1 MIRFVVGRLVG
12 LALTLL
18 FSSLVIFGALYLAP
32 GDPIAFLTGGRTV
45 SPEVLDTLRAQYNL
59 DDPFPVAYV
68 NWLGGV
74 LQGDFGRSVLN
85 GESVSTLIGARAG
98 NTAMLV
104 LVSSLLIL
112 VVGIG
117 SGVIAGLRPGKL
129 DTSILLAS
137 TVALAIPS
145 FVAAIVLISIFAV
158 ELSWFPVFGS
168 GDGFGDRL
176 YHLVLPAIA
185 LALTSAAFV
194 GRITRSA
201 VRAELG
207 REHVQTAISRG
218 IPYRLIVRRHV
229 VRNALIPI
237 TTVGSLTVASLIAGA
252 AIVERA
258 FNLNGLG
265 GYLVQ
270 AVQAKDFPVVQA
282 ICLILVAT
290 FVVVNMLVDVIYTLV
305 DPRVRLTAEK
315 RA

>member
-1 MIRFVVGRLVG
+1 MTRFVAGRLVG
-12 LALTLL
+12 LVLTLL

-32 GDPIAFLTGGRTV
+32 GDPITFLTGGKTV
-45 SPEVLDTLRAQYNL
+45 SPEALAALRSQYNL

-74 LQGDFGRSVLN
+74 LQGDFGRSVVN
-85 GESVSTLIGARAG
+85 GESVSTLISARAG

-104 LVSSLLIL
+104 LVSALLIL
-112 VVGIG
+112 ITGIG
-117 SGVIAGLRPGKL
+117 SGIVAGLKPGKL
-129 DTSILLAS
+129 DTSILLGS
-137 TVALAIPS
+137 TIALAIPS
-145 FVAAIVLISIFAV
+145 FVAAIVLISVFAV

-168 GDGFGDRL
+168 GDGLGDRL
-176 YHLVLPAIA
+176 YHLVLPAVA
-185 LALTSAAFV
+185 LSLTSAAFV

-201 VRAELG
+201 IRAELG

-218 IPYRLIVRRHV
+218 IPYRLVVRRHV

-237 TTVGSLTVASLIAGA
+237 TTVGTLTVASLIAGA

-258 FNLNGLG
+258 FNLNGIG

-290 FVVVNMLVDVIYTLV
+290 FVIVNMLVDLLYTLM
-305 DPRVRLTAEK
+305 DPRVKLIAEK
-315 RA
+315 RS

>member
-18 FSSLVIFGALYLAP
+18 FSSLVIFGALHLAP

-290 FVVVNMLVDVIYTLV
+290 FVIVNMLVDVIYTLV
-305 DPRVRLTAEK
+305 DPRVRLTSEK

>member
-1 MIRFVVGRLVG
+1 MIRLVAGRLAG
-12 LALTLL
+12 LLATLL
-18 FSSLVIFGALYLAP
+18 LSSFVIFGALYLAP
-32 GDPIAFLTGGRTV
+32 GDPIAFLTGGKTV
-45 SPEVLDTLRAQYNL
+45 SPEALAALRAQYNL

-68 NWLGGV
+68 NWLVGV
-74 LQGDFGRSVLN
+74 LQGDFGRSVVN

-104 LVSSLLIL
+104 LVAAILI
-112 VVGIG
+112 VVTGVGAGI
-117 SGVIAGLRPGKL
+117 VAGLKPGKL

-168 GDGFGDRL
+168 GSGFGDRL

-185 LALTSAAFV
+185 LSLTSAAFV

-207 REHVQTAISRG
+207 RDHVQTAISRG
-218 IPYRLIVRRHV
+218 IPYPLVVRRHV

-237 TTVGSLTVASLIAGA
+237 TTAGTLTVASLIAGA

-258 FNLNGLG
+258 FNLNGIG

-270 AVQAKDFPVVQA
+270 SVQAKDFPVVQA

-290 FVVVNMLVDVIYTLV
+290 FVIVNMLVDLLYTLM
-305 DPRVRLTAEK
+305 DPRVKTAAE
-315 RA
+315 RSA

>member
-1 MIRFVVGRLVG
+1 MTRFVVGRLVG
-12 LALTLL
+12 LVLTLL
-18 FSSLVIFGALYLAP
+18 FSSFVIFGALYLAP
-32 GDPIAFLTGGRTV
+32 GDPVAFLTGGRTV

-98 NTAMLV
+98 NPALLV

-112 VVGIG
+112 VAGIG
-117 SGVIAGLRPGKL
+117 SGVVAGLRPGKL
-129 DTSILLAS
+129 DTSILLGS
-137 TVALAIPS
+137 TFALAIPS

-168 GDGFGDRL
+168 GSGLGDRL

-185 LALTSAAFV
+185 LSLTSAAFV

-201 VRAELG
+201 VRAELN

-237 TTVGSLTVASLIAGA
+237 TTVGTLTVASLIAGA

-258 FNLNGLG
+258 FNLNGIG

-270 AVQAKDFPVVQA
+270 SVQAKDFPVVQA

-290 FVVVNMLVDVIYTLV
+290 FVIVNMLVDIVYSLV
-305 DPRVRLTAEK
+305 DPRVRVMGEK

>member
-1 MIRFVVGRLVG
+1 MTRFVAGRLVG
-12 LALTLL
+12 LVLTLL

-32 GDPIAFLTGGRTV
+32 GDPITFLTGGKTV
-45 SPEVLDTLRAQYNL
+45 SPEALAALRAQYNL

-74 LQGDFGRSVLN
+74 LQGDFGRSVIN

-104 LVSSLLIL
+104 LVSALLIL
-112 VVGIG
+112 VTGIG
-117 SGVIAGLRPGKL
+117 SGIVAGLKPGKL
-129 DTSILLAS
+129 DTSILLGS
-137 TVALAIPS
+137 TIALAIPS

-168 GDGFGDRL
+168 GEGLGDRL

-185 LALTSAAFV
+185 LSLTSAAFV

-201 VRAELG
+201 VRAELS

-218 IPYRLIVRRHV
+218 IPYRLVVRRHV

-237 TTVGSLTVASLIAGA
+237 TTVGTLTVASLIAGA
-252 AIVERA
+252 AIIERA
-258 FNLNGLG
+258 FNLNGIG

-270 AVQAKDFPVVQA
+270 SVQAKDFPVVQA

-290 FVVVNMLVDVIYTLV
+290 FVIVNMLVDLLYTLM
-305 DPRVRLTAEK
+305 DPRVKLVEGK
-315 RA
+315 RS

>member
-1 MIRFVVGRLVG
+1 MIRLVTGRVLG
-12 LALTLL
+12 LLATLL
-18 FSSLVIFGALYLAP
+18 LSSLVIFGALYLAP
-32 GDPIAFLTGGRTV
+32 GDPIAFLTGGKAV
-45 SPEVLDTLRAQYNL
+45 SPEALAALRDQYNL

-68 NWLGGV
+68 NWLAGV
-74 LQGDFGRSVLN
+74 LQGDFGRSVVN

-104 LVSSLLIL
+104 LVAAILI
-112 VVGIG
+112 VVTGIG
-117 SGVIAGLRPGKL
+117 GGIVAGLKPGKV

-168 GDGFGDRL
+168 GEGLGDRL

-185 LALTSAAFV
+185 LSLTSAAFV

-218 IPYRLIVRRHV
+218 IPYPLVVRRHV

-237 TTVGSLTVASLIAGA
+237 TTAGTLTVASLIAGA

-258 FNLNGLG
+258 FNLNGIG

-270 AVQAKDFPVVQA
+270 SVQAKDFPVVQA

-290 FVVVNMLVDVIYTLV
+290 FVIVNMLVDLLYTLM
-305 DPRVRLTAEK
+305 DPRVKTAAE
-315 RA
+315 RN

>member
-1 MIRFVVGRLVG
+1 MIRLVAGRLAG
-12 LALTLL
+12 LLATLL
-18 FSSLVIFGALYLAP
+18 LSSLVIFGALYLAP
-32 GDPIAFLTGGRTV
+32 GDPIAFLTGGRTI
-45 SPEVLDTLRAQYNL
+45 SPEALAALRAQYNL

-68 NWLGGV
+68 NWLAGV
-74 LQGDFGRSVLN
+74 LQGDFGRSVVN

-104 LVSSLLIL
+104 LVAAILI
-112 VVGIG
+112 VVTGVGLGI
-117 SGVIAGLRPGKL
+117 VAGLKPGKL
-129 DTSILLAS
+129 DTSILLGS

-168 GDGFGDRL
+168 GSGLGDRL

-185 LALTSAAFV
+185 LSLTSAAFV

-207 REHVQTAISRG
+207 RDHVQTAISRG
-218 IPYRLIVRRHV
+218 IPYPLVVRRHV

-237 TTVGSLTVASLIAGA
+237 TTAGTLTVASLIAGA

-258 FNLNGLG
+258 FNLNGIG

-270 AVQAKDFPVVQA
+270 SVQAKDFPVVQA

-290 FVVVNMLVDVIYTLV
+290 FVIVNMLVDLLYTLM
-305 DPRVRLTAEK
+305 DPRVKTAAEHG
-315 RA
+315 R